1 MYNTLNY
8 LKSFRKENLK
18 DFSNASLAF
27 KYQEKKDDAIIAE
40 IFIKNFGF
48 LLKFSRQVNIENEDK
63 ASIIL
68 NSIYKALDNYDGSH
82 SFLTFLGVIIR
93 NEFGRYKILSKFKN
107 RMTIIVSVNEKNK
120 DNNEYINSIE
130 DIEYKQDIEYRL
142 LTEDLLNI
150 KELTS
155 NQKQILKI
163 IIKDPEISSLE
174 IAKKLGVCGVYIGK
188 EIKKIKIK
196 LKGYFLN

>member
-107 RMTIIVSVNEKNK
+107 RMTIIVSVNEKDK

-130 DIEYKQDIEYRL
+130 DIEYTQDIEYRL
-142 LTEDLLNI
+142 LAEDLLNI
-150 KELTS
+150 KELTP

-163 IIKDPEISSLE
+163 IIKDPEIGSLE

-196 LKGYFLN
+196 LEGYFLN